1 MIVCIKF
8 IYMHEADAGYCGDEL
23 LIKIELKRKKERFIS
38 KKEHD
43 FGLKTI
49 L

>member
-23 LIKIELKRKKERFIS
+23 LIKIELKKKEREIYLQ
-38 KKEHD
+38 ER
-43 FGLKTI
+43 T
-49 L
+49 